1 MTATTAEARASGANG
16 ADAARATLMVA
27 LGACGFGAISIF
39 VALATRAG
47 APLVAVLTWRYVLAA
62 SVLTIALFATGRRP
76 DRRGFRVMMT
86 VGLVQALIAVLSL
99 SALRYVSAATLAFL
113 FYTYPA
119 FVAVLARIRHSEP
132 LTPLRLGALALSL
145 GGIFVMI
152 GAPGSESLH
161 PVGVALALVSALM
174 YALYI
179 PTVGSMT
186 RELTPLATTMY
197 MTAGAAVF
205 LGVAGLARNELG
217 VGLTLEAWES
227 IVALGLVSTAGAFLV
242 FLRGLAVLG
251 PVRTAIVSTIE
262 PFFTA
267 LLGVW
272 FLAQPLT
279 RGTLM
284 GGALIAVAVA
294 LLQLRSRRQA

>member
-1 MTATTAEARASGANG
+1 MATEVEPRGNGVTAP
-16 ADAARATLMVA
+16 RATLMVA
-27 LGACGFGAISIF
+27 AGACGFGAISIF
-39 VALATRAG
+39 VALATEAG
-47 APLVAVLTWRYVLAA
+47 APLLAVLTWRYVLAT
-62 SVLTIALFATGRRP
+62 SVLAIVLFATGRRP

-86 VGLVQALIAVLSL
+86 AGLVQALIAVLSL

-119 FVAVLARIRHSEP
+119 FVAILARVRHSEP
-132 LTPLRLGALALSL
+132 LTPLRLGALTLSL
-145 GGIFVMI
+145 AGIFIMI
-152 GAPGSESLH
+152 GAPGGESLH

-179 PTVGSMT
+179 PMVGQMT
-186 RELTPLATTMY
+186 RELTPLATTLY

-217 VGLTLEAWES
+217 VLMSLEAWES
-227 IVALGLVSTAGAFLV
+227 TLALGLLSTALAFLV

-267 LLGVW
+267 LLGTW
-272 FLAQPLT
+272 FLRQPLT
-279 RGTLM
+279 RGTLI
-284 GGALIAVAVA
+284 GGGLIAVAVS
-294 LLQLRSRRQA
+294 LLQLRFRRPA